1 MTVTVNVIYDIDIG
15 YGKRNQE
22 RGNEKMNLKNI
33 EEVNVNIVIEN
44 GDGSQV
50 KFAEKAFKIT
60 DKHVLTV
67 YEDGISIEEFT
78 YGNNDEII
86 LGDTVLDLN
95 GSLDETLVDITQ
107 IGNISALDF
116 LLTLASIKKDTH

>member
-1 MTVTVNVIYDIDIG
+1 
-15 YGKRNQE
+15 
-22 RGNEKMNLKNI
+22 MNLQNI
-33 EEVNVNIVIEN
+33 EEVNVNITVEN
-44 GDGSQV
+44 GDGSKV
-50 KFAEKAFKIT
+50 TFAEKAYKIT

-86 LGDTVLDLN
+86 LGATVLDLQ

-107 IGNISALDF
+107 IGNMSALDF
-116 LLTLASIKKDTH
+116 LLALASIKKDIH